1 MIPEQTPQPLTSLK
15 ETLSSPNLLAER
27 QVPRRIIAPAPM
39 TVTEAMESL
48 LEKQNEIK
56 AALDVLIAD
65 ATTLRAQL

>member
-1 MIPEQTPQPLTSLK
+1 
-15 ETLSSPNLLAER
+15 
-27 QVPRRIIAPAPM
+27 M